1 MGVVNDALNLDAPK
15 VPETKAINA
24 KHMGVVSDVLN
35 QIAPKVPKV
44 RLKNA

>member
-1 MGVVNDALNLDAPK
+1 MNMDARR

-44 RLKNA
+44 RLINA